1 MEKKDYIALVD
12 RAKQLSFEY
21 YVLSKPTVTDAQFDT
36 LVSEIEQAETDHPDW
51 TLADSPTQMV
61 GSDVQNNGRRLIRH
75 RTRMLS
81 CQKAQTL
88 EAVEKWITA
97 TEKKLKRTDDIQ
109 YALGWKLDG
118 ISCSLVYQD
127 GRLTEASSRG
137 DKGIMG
143 QDLLDHVMLMKSVPQ
158 MIDMRGRVEVRGE
171 IICPK
176 DQLDM
181 LGYKDCRTAA
191 SALTNQIIPS
201 MDCARL
207 IFVAWQMDS
216 ADGIGTESVSMELAE
231 NHGFLTCGLVTC
243 WHNEVAE
250 RLNEFAAKRDA
261 LPYPTD
267 GVVIKINCKP
277 LAASLGATEH
287 HPKGSIAYKFSVQ
300 KTITR
305 VIRIEVSIG
314 EKGGRT
320 PVAYLEPV
328 MIMGREVKH
337 ASLYSEKVWQ
347 ELGVTEG
354 SMVEV
359 GLTNDV
365 TPKIYRV
372 ISTPTDTPSCEHCE
386 HEPVY
391 SDPIAEIIAE
401 AVQEDPVVLQ
411 SSATGSVLRQAQEPL
426 KQAQEPYLVG
436 ELVEPQEPL
445 REDFVDNDEKMRK
458 VIAIVGAVA
467 ITLLMIHFFGLLGPA
482 VFGLLAGGILKG

>member
-261 LPYPTD
+261 MPYPTD

-305 VIRIEVSIG
+305 VIRIDVSIG

-354 SMVEV
+354 SLVEV

-372 ISTPTDTPSCEHCE
+372 ISTPT
-386 HEPVY
+386 
-391 SDPIAEIIAE
+391 
-401 AVQEDPVVLQ
+401 
-411 SSATGSVLRQAQEPL
+411 VLRQAQEPC
-426 KQAQEPYLVG
+426 AVSGSSCVPSVASDHRSSAAGSETVS
-436 ELVEPQEPL
+436 
-445 REDFVDNDEKMRK
+445 NDEKMRK

-467 ITLLMIHFFGLLGPA
+467 ITLLMIYFFGLLGPA